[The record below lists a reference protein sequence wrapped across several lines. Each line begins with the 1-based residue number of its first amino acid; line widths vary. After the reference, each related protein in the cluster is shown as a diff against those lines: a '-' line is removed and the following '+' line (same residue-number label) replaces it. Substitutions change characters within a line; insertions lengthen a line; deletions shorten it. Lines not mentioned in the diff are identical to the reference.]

1 MFTREVYT
9 NSKGENFSYL
19 IHGNQAAENLIFF
32 FHATGFNAETYNNFL
47 SNLSKKLGDNYKII
61 SLDQRGHGLSS
72 ANADPGKLSTW
83 NSLVDDAKDFVQ
95 KFSSKELYFSGHS
108 MGAIIALKLSTEFS
122 EISRLFLIDPVL
134 PGPKFSAYGR
144 LKKLFRLNKTSHMV
158 LAAKN
163 RRFEF
168 ASKQE
173 AFNHFKG
180 RGAYK
185 SWNDDILQ
193 DYLNG
198 GMTVEQDK
206 AYLSCHPHWEAEVFN
221 TASLDT
227 WKYVKKVKCKVF
239 VPYALIASTMGDG
252 ARKNLQKKHNFK
264 LKPYDASHFLPM
276 EKGDQLS
283 SDIESFILN

>member
-1 MFTREVYT
+1 MFIREVYT

-19 IHGNQAAENLIFF
+19 MHGNSDAENLIFF

-47 SNLSKKLGDNYKII
+47 SNLSKKLGENYKIV
-61 SLDQRGHGLSS
+61 SLDQRGHGLSL
-72 ANADPGKLSTW
+72 ANADPGKLTTW
-83 NSLVDDAKDFVQ
+83 NSLVKDAKEFVQ
-95 KFSSKELYFSGHS
+95 TFSSKKLYFSGHS

-144 LKKLFRLNKTSHMV
+144 LKKVLRLNKTSHMV

-198 GMTVEQDK
+198 GMIVEDGK
-206 AYLSCHPHWEAEVFN
+206 SYLSCHPHWEAEVFN

-227 WKYVKKVKCKVF
+227 WKYIKKVKCEVF
-239 VPYALIASTMGDG
+239 IPYALIASTMGDG
-252 ARKNLQKKHNFK
+252 ARKSIQKYQNFR

-283 SDIESFILN
+283 SDIESFILR

>member
-1 MFTREVYT
+1 MFIREVYT

-19 IHGNQAAENLIFF
+19 THGNQAAKNLIFY

-47 SNLSKKLGDNYKII
+47 SKLSKKLGDNYKII
-61 SLDQRGHGLSS
+61 SLDQRGHGLSL
-72 ANADPGKLSTW
+72 ANANPGKLTTW
-83 NSLVDDAKDFVQ
+83 NSFVDDAKDFVQ
-95 KFSSKELYFSGHS
+95 MFSSDKLFFSGHS

-122 EISRLFLIDPVL
+122 EISKLFLIDPVL
-134 PGPKFSAYGR
+134 PGPKFSSYGR
-144 LKKLFRLNKTSHMV
+144 VKKFFRLNKTSHMV

-168 ASKQE
+168 SSKQE

-185 SWNDDILQ
+185 SWDDDILQ

-198 GMTVEQDK
+198 GMIVEENRS
-206 AYLSCHPHWEAEVFN
+206 YLSCHPHWEAEVFN

-227 WKYVKKVKCKVF
+227 WKYIKKVKCEVF
-239 VPYALIASTMGDG
+239 VPYALIASTMGNG
-252 ARKNLQKKHNFK
+252 ARKSFQKYHNFR
-264 LKPYDASHFLPM
+264 LKPYEASHFLPM
-276 EKGDQLS
+276 EEGDQLS
-283 SDIESFILN
+283 SDIESFILR

>member
-1 MFTREVYT
+1 MFKREVYT

-19 IHGNQAAENLIFF
+19 MHGNSEAENLIFF

-47 SNLSKKLGDNYKII
+47 SNLSKKLGENYKIV
-61 SLDQRGHGLSS
+61 SLDQRGHGLSL
-72 ANADPGKLSTW
+72 ANADPDKLTTW
-83 NSLVDDAKDFVQ
+83 NSFVKDAKDFVQ
-95 KFSSKELYFSGHS
+95 TFSSKKLYFSGHS

-144 LKKLFRLNKTSHMV
+144 LKKVLRLNKTSHMV

-198 GMTVEQDK
+198 GMIVEDGK
-206 AYLSCHPHWEAEVFN
+206 SYLSCHPHWEAEVFN

-227 WKYVKKVKCKVF
+227 WKYIKKVKCEVF
-239 VPYALIASTMGDG
+239 IPYALIASTMGDG
-252 ARKNLQKKHNFK
+252 ARKSIQKYQNFR

-283 SDIESFILN
+283 SDIESFILR

>member
-1 MFTREVYT
+1 MFKREVYT

-19 IHGNQAAENLIFF
+19 MHGNSEAENLIFF

-47 SNLSKKLGDNYKII
+47 SNLSKKLGENYKIV
-61 SLDQRGHGLSS
+61 SLDQRGHGLSL
-72 ANADPGKLSTW
+72 ANADPGKLTTW
-83 NSLVDDAKDFVQ
+83 NSFVKDAKEFVQ
-95 KFSSKELYFSGHS
+95 TFSSKKLYFSGHS

-144 LKKLFRLNKTSHMV
+144 LKKVLRLNKTSHMV

-198 GMTVEQDK
+198 GMIVEEGK
-206 AYLSCHPHWEAEVFN
+206 SYLSCHPHWEAEVFN

-227 WKYVKKVKCKVF
+227 WKYIKKVKCEVF
-239 VPYALIASTMGDG
+239 IPYALIASTMGDG
-252 ARKNLQKKHNFK
+252 ARKSIQKYQNFR

-283 SDIESFILN
+283 SDIESFILR

>member
-19 IHGNQAAENLIFF
+19 THGNQAAENLIFF
-32 FHATGFNAETYNNFL
+32 FHATGFNAETYNKFL
-47 SNLSKKLGDNYKII
+47 SNLSKKLGDDYKII

-72 ANADPGKLSTW
+72 ANADPEKLSSW

-95 KFSSKELYFSGHS
+95 KFSSKEFYFSGHS

-144 LKKLFRLNKTSHMV
+144 IKKFFKLHKTSHMV

-168 ASKQE
+168 ASKLE

-185 SWNDDILQ
+185 SWDDNTLL
-193 DYLNG
+193 DYLSG
-198 GMTVEQDK
+198 GLIIEENK
-206 AYLSCHPHWEAEVFN
+206 SYLSCHPHWEAEVFN

-227 WKYVKKVKCKVF
+227 WKYIKKVKCKVF
-239 VPYALIASTMGDG
+239 VPYALIASTMGNG
-252 ARKNLQKKHNFK
+252 ARKSIQQYRNFI
-264 LKPYDASHFLPM
+264 LKPYNASHFLPM
-276 EKGDQLS
+276 ERSDQLS
-283 SDIESFILN
+283 SDIQSFILR

>member
-1 MFTREVYT
+1 MFIREVYT

-19 IHGNQAAENLIFF
+19 VHGSQAAENLIFF

-83 NSLVDDAKDFVQ
+83 NSLVEDANEFVQ

-122 EISRLFLIDPVL
+122 EISKLFLIDPVL

-144 LKKLFRLNKTSHMV
+144 VKKFFRLNKTSHMV

-198 GMTVEQDK
+198 GMIVEEDK

-227 WKYVKKVKCKVF
+227 WKYIKKVKCNVF

-252 ARKNLQKKHNFK
+252 ARKSLQKKHNFR
-264 LKPYDASHFLPM
+264 LKPYKASHFLPM

-283 SDIESFILN
+283 SDIEFFVFN

>member
-1 MFTREVYT
+1 MFIREVYT

-19 IHGNQAAENLIFF
+19 MHGNSEAENLIFF

-47 SNLSKKLGDNYKII
+47 SNLSKKLGENYKIV
-61 SLDQRGHGLSS
+61 SLDQRGHGLSL
-72 ANADPGKLSTW
+72 ANADPDKLTTW
-83 NSLVDDAKDFVQ
+83 NSLVKDAKEFVQ
-95 KFSSKELYFSGHS
+95 TFSSKKLYFSGHS

-144 LKKLFRLNKTSHMV
+144 LKKVLRLNKTSHMV

-198 GMTVEQDK
+198 GMIVEDGK
-206 AYLSCHPHWEAEVFN
+206 SYLSCHPHWEAEVFN

-227 WKYVKKVKCKVF
+227 WKYIKKVKCEVF
-239 VPYALIASTMGDG
+239 IPYALIASTMGDG
-252 ARKNLQKKHNFK
+252 ARKSIQKYQNFR

-283 SDIESFILN
+283 SDIESFILR

>member
-1 MFTREVYT
+1 MFKREVYT

-19 IHGNQAAENLIFF
+19 MHGNSEAENLIFF

-47 SNLSKKLGDNYKII
+47 SNLSKKLGENYKIV
-61 SLDQRGHGLSS
+61 SLDQRGHGLSL
-72 ANADPGKLSTW
+72 ANADPGKLTTW
-83 NSLVDDAKDFVQ
+83 NSFVKDAKDFVQ
-95 KFSSKELYFSGHS
+95 TFSSKKLYFSGHS

-144 LKKLFRLNKTSHMV
+144 LKKVLRLNKTSHMV

-198 GMTVEQDK
+198 GMIVEDGK
-206 AYLSCHPHWEAEVFN
+206 SYLSCHPHWEAEVFN

-227 WKYVKKVKCKVF
+227 WKYIKKVKCEVF
-239 VPYALIASTMGDG
+239 IPYALIASTMGDG
-252 ARKNLQKKHNFK
+252 ARKSIQKYQNFR

-283 SDIESFILN
+283 SDIESFILR

>member
-1 MFTREVYT
+1 MFIREVYT

-19 IHGNQAAENLIFF
+19 MHGNSDAENLIFF

-47 SNLSKKLGDNYKII
+47 SNLSKKLGENYKIV
-61 SLDQRGHGLSS
+61 SLDQRGHGLSL
-72 ANADPGKLSTW
+72 ANADPDKLTTW
-83 NSLVDDAKDFVQ
+83 NSFVKDAKDFVQ
-95 KFSSKELYFSGHS
+95 TFSSKKLYFSGHS

-144 LKKLFRLNKTSHMV
+144 LKKVLRLNKTSHMV

-198 GMTVEQDK
+198 GMIVEDGK
-206 AYLSCHPHWEAEVFN
+206 SYLSCHPHWEAEVFN

-227 WKYVKKVKCKVF
+227 WKYIKKVKCEVF
-239 VPYALIASTMGDG
+239 IPYALIASTMGDG
-252 ARKNLQKKHNFK
+252 ARKSILKYSNFR
-264 LKPYDASHFLPM
+264 LKPYNASHFLPM

-283 SDIESFILN
+283 SDIESFILK

>member
-1 MFTREVYT
+1 MFIREVYT

-19 IHGNQAAENLIFF
+19 VHGSQAAENLIFF

-83 NSLVDDAKDFVQ
+83 NSLVEDANEFVQ

-122 EISRLFLIDPVL
+122 EISKLFLIDPVL

-144 LKKLFRLNKTSHMV
+144 VKKFFRLNKTSHMV

-193 DYLNG
+193 DYLSG
-198 GMTVEQDK
+198 GMIVEEDK

-227 WKYVKKVKCKVF
+227 WKYIKKVKCNVF

-252 ARKNLQKKHNFK
+252 ARKSLQKKHNFR
-264 LKPYDASHFLPM
+264 LKPYKASHFLPM

-283 SDIESFILN
+283 SDIEFFVFN

>member
-19 IHGNQAAENLIFF
+19 IHGNLAAEKLIFF

-47 SNLSKKLGDNYKII
+47 SNLSKKLGDDYKII

-72 ANADPGKLSTW
+72 ANADPEKLSSW

-95 KFSSKELYFSGHS
+95 KFSSKEFYFSGHS

-144 LKKLFRLNKTSHMV
+144 IKKFFKLHKTSHMV

-185 SWNDDILQ
+185 SWDDNTLL
-193 DYLNG
+193 DYLSG
-198 GMTVEQDK
+198 GLIIEENK
-206 AYLSCHPHWEAEVFN
+206 SYLSCHPHWEAEVFN

-227 WKYVKKVKCKVF
+227 WKYIKKVKCKVF
-239 VPYALIASTMGDG
+239 VPYALIASTMGNG
-252 ARKNLQKKHNFK
+252 ARKSIQQYRNFI
-264 LKPYDASHFLPM
+264 LKPYNASHFLPM
-276 EKGDQLS
+276 ERSDQLS
-283 SDIESFILN
+283 SDIQSFILR